1 MESTSSILKGSYSQ
15 KAVFM
20 CKVCSQNTDTSTLRL
35 QNLKVI
41 LLWFMK
47 VLLTSECA
55 KTIFPQSS
63 NFKVSAESSQCMID
77 YLMSTMREDA
87 SVDISPGEQVS
98 PDKLEEWMVSTPL
111 AVQILETIFAF
122 VFYYRIIIKGTAM
135 PSDIMTYFGIELNP
149 ETGKVIPD
157 RLIFPLKSQHPLF
170 RESFDSKLLD
180 QSLLMFLNSYFPH
193 SLRGRFFPLFSSS
206 HHGES
211 FSTFCK
217 SLVGCSGPT
226 LLVIRDKKGH
236 VFGGFA
242 STVWR
247 NDPNF
252 IGLCSLYSYI
262 RMYICVYLCA
272 CYVCIYVHVMCVS
285 MCMLCVYLC
294 ACYVCIYVHV
304 MCVSMCM
311 LCVYLCAC
319 YVCIYVHVMCVSM
332 CMLCVYLCACYV
344 CIYVHVMCV
353 SMCMLCVYLCACC
366 VYLCA
371 CYVCIYVHVM
381 CVSMCMLCVYLCA
394 CCVYLCAC
402 YVCLYVCYLCM
413 FIG

>member
-1 MESTSSILKGSYSQ
+1 MLTSGCLNFHLQKYISKIKLSIPKEITLGIFSALTGQEPQLVQFGDFVASTSSILKGSYSQ

-35 QNLKVI
+35 QNLRVI

-63 NFKVSAESSQCMID
+63 NFKVSADSSQCIIS
-77 YLMSTMREDA
+77 YLMSTMREDTGA
-87 SVDISPGEQVS
+87 DVSPDEVVS

-111 AVQILETIFAF
+111 AVQILDTIFAF
-122 VFYYRIIIKGTAM
+122 VFYYRIIIKGTTM

-157 RLIFPLKSQHPLF
+157 RLILPLKSQHPLF

-242 STVWR
+242 STAWK

-252 IGLCSLYSYI
+252 IGLCS
-262 RMYICVYLCA
+262 
-272 CYVCIYVHVMCVS
+272 
-285 MCMLCVYLC
+285 
-294 ACYVCIYVHV
+294 
-304 MCVSMCM
+304 
-311 LCVYLCAC
+311 
-319 YVCIYVHVMCVSM
+319 
-332 CMLCVYLCACYV
+332 
-344 CIYVHVMCV
+344 
-353 SMCMLCVYLCACC
+353 
-366 VYLCA
+366 
-371 CYVCIYVHVM
+371 
-381 CVSMCMLCVYLCA
+381 
-394 CCVYLCAC
+394 
-402 YVCLYVCYLCM
+402 
-413 FIG
+413 